1 MTADELEYLKLLV
14 DKHKEVSSA
23 YYTRMNVFLGI
34 LVVLLTSAALLI
46 TQASTPHPRLF
57 WSSLGVIGLV
67 GLGLAFIMAKVLKTS
82 AQWIDFWHAKIVYFE
97 ARHADDGQTRFFFLD
112 RKLSKPELLDPN
124 QHPGLDRKQIEHTNV
139 TLRRIW
145 ERDPA
150 VWSGGISRL
159 FLAFV
164 RSIVALW
171 AAVAVFSV
179 IMALLGI
186 DPAHP

>member
-112 RKLSKPELLDPN
+112 RKLSKPELLVRFFSAHICEVEHIQCPELGLHATVYLVDDAEKTFNRSCVVNPRCGFDLPN
-124 QHPGLDRKQIEHTNV
+124 YP
-139 TLRRIW
+139 
-145 ERDPA
+145 
-150 VWSGGISRL
+150 
-159 FLAFV
+159 
-164 RSIVALW
+164 
-171 AAVAVFSV
+171 
-179 IMALLGI
+179 
-186 DPAHP
+186 